1 MPKLR
6 LGQPVTIV
14 CDGCEKPVDARIS
27 YISSQAEY
35 TPPVIYSVESREKL
49 VFMIEAT
56 PDTPDLQLRPGL
68 PVDSVLEAENGKQ

>member
-35 TPPVIYSVESREKL
+35 TPPVIYSVESRKKL
-49 VFMIEAT
+49 VFMIEA
-56 PDTPDLQLRPGL
+56 TPDLQLRPGL